1 MTIKLAHNINWFLC
15 LASRLWKVIIV
26 FAGNLRGPNVGVT
39 SPDSAGESKSVCS
52 LQSNNSRCSHW
63 IWRMENQPGVY
74 NGGCTTTERPRT
86 RREASD
92 GRQEASQASWSQASA
107 RPGPEVHGL
116 LVFEKPFKVWWTGFH
131 WIIFDLVLLQE
142 TLYRSG
148 GMETIWFLHS
158 LHNNG

>member
-1 MTIKLAHNINWFLC
+1 MIWNGSILSIIFRLLTVKLPYSRVILVPDLDYIAEQLDWFV
-15 LASRLWKVIIV
+15 KVM
-26 FAGNLRGPNVGVT
+26 FLFPGNLRGPNVGVT

-116 LVFEKPFKVWWTGFH
+116 LVFEKPFKV
-131 WIIFDLVLLQE
+131 
-142 TLYRSG
+142 
-148 GMETIWFLHS
+148 
-158 LHNNG
+158 